1 MTEINRNKVMSLTEN
16 EIQVILGDNEIEIIS
31 LIQRFNNTKHLKII
45 IDIAMKHDKHFPINY
60 ILDHHNNFYL
70 IENIKN
76 KIFVFGNIHFFT
88 VMNEQNQLK
97 KFKSKRLGLAIKYK
111 QNELIFNHLLGW
123 ICTKQ
128 IFRTALH
135 ASIKYKNMD
144 LFNYLIGNEEL
155 SRFIVKESLCAC
167 FSSTTQMSKQVF
179 EIMSQKYLELF
190 KI

>member
-1 MTEINRNKVMSLTEN
+1 MLRSEIVDFICNEN
-16 EIQVILGDNEIEIIS
+16 DNENIENRIRNFGGNGLDVVIE
-31 LIQRFNNTKHLKII
+31 T
-45 IDIAMKHDKHFPINY
+45 AMKHDKHFPINY

-179 EIMSQKYLELF
+179 EIMSQKYLELL
-190 KI
+190 